1 MQYQKFEKYDRRHCS
16 PVDEGWK
23 TLTSVLNFGV
33 LKRIQTKHSLLN
45 FILGFLSRYT
55 STTHWSG
62 GRVSPCRPVQVIWQ
76 SLPKAIREDN
86 RRIWLQNQWP
96 SSWVCAQAQLGRV
109 ERAST
114 NTGCFRVG
122 GSRCGLTWGKRATTL
137 AISAISTLAI
147 FSLTY

>member
-122 GSRCGLTWGKRATTL
+122 GSRCELTWGKRATTL